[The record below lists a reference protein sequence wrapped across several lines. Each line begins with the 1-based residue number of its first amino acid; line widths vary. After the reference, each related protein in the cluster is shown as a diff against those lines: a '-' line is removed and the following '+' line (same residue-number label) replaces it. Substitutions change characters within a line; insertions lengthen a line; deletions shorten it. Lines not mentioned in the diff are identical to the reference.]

1 MVHVRVAKQ
10 SSTLGALYR
19 FDLGES
25 PLREQAVNQC
35 CYSESSVVQTGA
47 PRVAP
52 SSTDTR
58 PTQQEYTNRM
68 RVPQVG
74 TGRRHGRYRGWV
86 QTDQD
91 GRYEFKTVR
100 PGGYPN
106 SDLPEHIHLH
116 VLEPGCATY
125 YLEDATFDD
134 DPRLTEAKRREFA
147 NHRGGKGLSSPKRV
161 LGVWQAQRN
170 ITLGQSIPDYPGC
183 K

>member
-1 MVHVRVAKQ
+1 MLLFGVVSGPDGRPK
-10 SSTLGALYR
+10 SGAIVYGYQTNSAGIYEP
-19 FDLGES
+19 DES
-25 PLREQAVNQC
+25 
-35 CYSESSVVQTGA
+35 
-47 PRVAP
+47 AP
-52 SSTDTR
+52 S
-58 PTQQEYTNRM
+58 
-68 RVPQVG
+68 G
-74 TGRRHGRYRGWV
+74 AGRRHGRYRGWV
-86 QTDQD
+86 QTDHD